1 MRGISILP
9 RAALGLVSAPG
20 ASYAMACAVA
30 AIVAAAVV
38 AEAGPVV
45 WSGVGIVVMT
55 LGLDFAVA
63 RPSDRI
69 VALRTVRRLA
79 VTAGA
84 GTLLASSM
92 AWVSPAD
99 VRWVGLIVVTAGT
112 VFTGFVLL
120 ARTMQAP
127 RSVLLVGG
135 RVGTGQLA
143 AQWASCPDIEVRG
156 VCLPEFFDESAQEI
170 GLVPIL
176 GSLDD
181 AVAVAKAIDV
191 DEVVV
196 VPGPLLSAYHVRR
209 LSWELENS
217 AIDLSVAAELEGVV
231 ARRITPRVL
240 GRRVTLTVQPG
251 RRSRPALWVKGI
263 VDRIAAAILLVILSP
278 LCVLVAMIIRLDS
291 PGPAMFRQT
300 RVGLDGKVF
309 TIYKFRT
316 MLVDAESRLAELTS
330 RNEAAG
336 PLFKMAS
343 DPRTT
348 GVGRV
353 LRSSSIDEVPQLI
366 NVLKGEMSLIGP
378 RPGLPG
384 EAMMYDEWIHRRLRV
399 KPGMTGAWQVGGRSN
414 LSWTDSVRLDIDY
427 VDNATLRD
435 DVMIAMRT
443 ARVVIS
449 REGAV

>member
-1 MRGISILP
+1 MGGISNVLRSAP
-9 RAALGLVSAPG
+9 ALVSMPG
-20 ASYAMACAVA
+20 ASYAVACAA
-30 AIVAAAVV
+30 AATVAAVV
-38 AEAGPVV
+38 AAQAGRIV
-45 WSGVGIVVMT
+45 WSAVGIVVVT
-55 LGLDFAVA
+55 LALDFAVA
-63 RPSDRI
+63 RPGNRAVS
-69 VALRTVRRLA
+69 LRTVRRLA
-79 VTAGA
+79 VAAGA
-84 GTLLASSM
+84 GTLFASSM
-92 AWVSPAD
+92 AWLSPAE
-99 VRWVGLIVVTAGT
+99 VRWVGLIVGTAGM
-112 VFTGFVLL
+112 VFTGAVLL
-120 ARTMQAP
+120 AQMVQAP

-135 RVGTGQLA
+135 RVGIGQLA

-156 VCLPEFFDESAQEI
+156 ICLPEFFDESAQQI

-181 AVAVAKAIDV
+181 VVAIAQAIDV

-217 AIDLSVAAELEGVV
+217 SIDLSVAAELDGVV

-251 RRSRPALWVKGI
+251 RRSRPARWVKGI
-263 VDRIAAAILLVILSP
+263 VDRIGAAILLVILSP

-316 MLVDAESRLAELTS
+316 MLVDAESRLAELRS

-427 VDNATLRD
+427 VDNGTLRD
-435 DVMIAMRT
+435 DVLIAMKT

-449 REGAV
+449 RDGAV